1 MLLEPITEYL
11 LWSGTYCLKS
21 YITYK
26 ILLKVLTR
34 YIVKKA
40 TITLKRRNMAQTL
53 IGQIDRVLFE
63 GEDGFFIAVLKTGE
77 KISGIYYESAI
88 ENIKGSAITLEGEWH
103 EHKKYGRTFKF
114 DAIKVNQNELFFF
127 LNKIIKGFTKKLS
140 AELIEHFGAEE
151 LVNILDND
159 IEKLLEFKG
168 IKEKRL
174 KKIQSSWKQFRSM
187 RELGEFLSPY
197 NVSPVL
203 LTTIATAMKDVNE
216 PCSKIKEN
224 PYLLTSINGIGFK
237 RADELALK
245 MGIDSEDENRISAAM
260 DYMLLDYCEANGNS
274 CIEKSLLFSGLDE
287 LLGFYQKE
295 HLYEAALVERVSEGS
310 IVLMKN
316 DRLSPGRLYDA
327 EKFLHDTFTKRAK
340 LDSGGFVK
348 DLEAFLADSELKLG
362 EQQKKAVEIIN
373 NGASLLFLVGY
384 AGTGKSTTSKTILE
398 LLNTRYDNKEIMT
411 CALSGIASQRISDTT
426 GFESATIQSLLVK
439 HEESDKFPYS
449 VVLIDEASMINSS
462 LFARLMGKIS
472 NKAIVIIVGDDAQLP
487 PIGAGNVLSDV
498 LTLKLAPIVKLTQ
511 IYRQS
516 PEQAITLIANQIR
529 QGEVP
534 QYRGKYEDFEFVDV
548 NIANYYALKNQLTQ
562 EELKALREQNSQDI
576 IAEMLHRV
584 VESIEK
590 ARYRLKNKQI
600 KEYLNYFQV
609 ITPMKGG
616 TLGTTNLNKI
626 LQEYFNPNP
635 KKCIKRGELEFRLM
649 DKVVHTKNEN
659 MTSWSSDG
667 FKMGEDS
674 HTRRIFNGMSGL
686 LFRIDEEEEQAYV
699 FYPNEDIVVK
709 YEYDELKA
717 YLMLS
722 YALTIHKVQGMEYDI
737 VVIPMSFTHFIMHNT
752 KLIYTAITRAKHR
765 CVVIGESGAFENAC
779 RRLETTQRDTVLLE
793 L

>member
-1 MLLEPITEYL
+1 
-11 LWSGTYCLKS
+11 
-21 YITYK
+21 
-26 ILLKVLTR
+26 
-34 YIVKKA
+34 
-40 TITLKRRNMAQTL
+40 MAETL
-53 IGQIDRVLFE
+53 IGQIDRILFE
-63 GEDGFFIAVLKTGE
+63 GDDGFFIAVLKSGE

-88 ENIKGSAITLEGEWH
+88 ENIKSSAITLEGTWH

-114 DAIKVNQNELFFF
+114 DSIKVNQNELFFF

-140 AELIEHFGAEE
+140 ADLIEHFGAEE

-159 IEKLLEFKG
+159 IEKLLAFKG

-174 KKIQSSWKQFRSM
+174 KKIQASWKQFRSM
-187 RELGEFLSPY
+187 RNLGEFLTPY
-197 NVSPVL
+197 SVSPIL
-203 LTTIATAMKDVNE
+203 LTTIATAMKDVDE

-224 PYLLTSINGIGFK
+224 PYILTSISGIGFK

-245 MGIDSEDENRISAAM
+245 MGIADEDDNRISSAM
-260 DYMLLDYCEANGNS
+260 DYMLLEYCEANGNS
-274 CIEKSLLFSGLDE
+274 CIAKEILFSGLDE
-287 LLGFYQKE
+287 LLSFYQKE
-295 HLYEAALVERVSEGS
+295 YLYEAALVERVSEGS

-316 DRLSPGRLYDA
+316 DRLSPARLYDA
-327 EKFLHDTFTKRAK
+327 EKFLYDTFTKRAK
-340 LDSGGFVK
+340 MDSGGFVK
-348 DLEAFLADSELKLG
+348 DLDTFLTNSSLKLG
-362 EQQKKAVEIIN
+362 NQQRDAVTMIN
-373 NGASLLFLVGY
+373 NGASILFLVGY

-449 VVLIDEASMINSS
+449 VVLIDEASMINSA

-498 LTLKLAPIVKLTQ
+498 LKLELAPIVKLTQ

-516 PEQAITLIANQIR
+516 EDQAITLIANQIR

-534 QYRGKYEDFEFVDV
+534 QYRGKYEDFEFVNV
-548 NIANYYALKNQLTQ
+548 NIANYYALKNQLSQ
-562 EELKALREQNSQDI
+562 EELKALREKNSQDI

-584 VESIEK
+584 VASIEK

-659 MTSWSSDG
+659 MTAWSADG

-674 HTRRIFNGMSGL
+674 HERRVFNGMSGL
-686 LFRIDEEEEQAYV
+686 LFKIDDDEEQAYV
-699 FYPNEDIVVK
+699 FYPNEDVVVK
-709 YEYDELKA
+709 YEYDELKSF
-717 YLMLS
+717 LMLS

-737 VVIPMSFTHFIMHNT
+737 TIIPMSFTHFIMHNT
-752 KLIYTAITRAKHR
+752 KLIYTAVTRAKHR
-765 CVVIGESGAFENAC
+765 CIIIGESGAFENAC
-779 RRLETTQRDTVLLE
+779 RRVESTQRDTVLLE
-793 L
+793 LA